1 MPKSVLWFR
10 RDLRLSD
17 NEALCAAA
25 ALGEVVPLFVLD
37 PRFLD
42 TSGAPRLAFLFRNLR
57 ALNESMGARAFD
69 GNPYGAWNVPQGG
82 TNAGYEAANELRRTS
97 TAENA
102 TVVRSARA
110 DVPQCH
116 GRTNGRGGTG
126 GIESQPRRD

>member
-37 PRFLD
+37 PRFLE

-57 ALNESMGARAFD
+57 ALNESMGGALIVRT
-69 GNPYGAWNVPQGG
+69 GNPEQVVAQVCSEAGAERVVC
-82 TNAGYEAANELRRTS
+82 AKDLAASPFSKLVRRMQLNQ
-97 TAENA
+97 A
-102 TVVRSARA
+102 
-110 DVPQCH
+110 
-116 GRTNGRGGTG
+116 
-126 GIESQPRRD
+126 